1 MGGLGRMNQF
11 FQPLRNQPLGKV
23 EPKQPLGK
31 VEPKQ
36 PLGKVEPNRMKI
48 LLTTLVQPFSKVD
61 SKG

>member
-1 MGGLGRMNQF
+1 MLVAVLVIVPWFDYGWTEKDESIF
-11 FQPLRNQPLGKV
+11 
-23 EPKQPLGK
+23 
-31 VEPKQ
+31 Q